1 MSGISS
7 GVMGSFVNA
16 AAWPWLC
23 FGELRVG
30 PVSTV
35 GERRIERA
43 TGREGSPVCGEFPGV
58 LVNTGGGNP
67 GRTGLPLELFLFRC
81 GVGAVLLSGRDGKNL
96 LSSF

>member
-30 PVSTV
+30 PMSTV
-35 GERRIERA
+35 GESRIERA

-67 GRTGLPLELFLFRC
+67 RKKGAAT
-81 GVGAVLLSGRDGKNL
+81 GAVSLSLGGGSCSPLWQGYGKTY
-96 LSSF
+96 